1 MNAASLGLE
10 VLQEQAWLLGM
21 FLPVAVEALG
31 VVVLPRQQMSSLSME
46 EALQQHLWQ
55 HTVSLGAAE

>member
-1 MNAASLGLE
+1 MNAASWGLE
-10 VLQEQAWLLGM
+10 VLQEQVWLLGV

-46 EALQQHLWQ
+46 EALQQHIW
-55 HTVSLGAAE
+55 